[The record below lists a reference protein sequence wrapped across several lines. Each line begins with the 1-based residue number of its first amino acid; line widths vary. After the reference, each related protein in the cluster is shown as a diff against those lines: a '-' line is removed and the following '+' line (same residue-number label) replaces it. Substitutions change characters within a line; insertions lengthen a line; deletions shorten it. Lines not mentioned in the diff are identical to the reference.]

1 MGTGLLDM
9 ATTQAENSDGRKP
22 KRKRRD
28 TEPRPI
34 ALMIR
39 GRQDW
44 KEWVAALAASERI
57 SVNELVDRALVRY
70 AREVGYKIG
79 APER

>member
-1 MGTGLLDM
+1 MSTGLLDM
-9 ATTQAENSDGRKP
+9 ATKQADDSDGRKP

-28 TEPRPI
+28 SEPRPI

-44 KEWVAALAASERI
+44 KEWVASLADFERI
-57 SVNELVDRALVRY
+57 
-70 AREVGYKIG
+70 
-79 APER
+79 